1 MKEFF
6 SLILL
11 VVSVNLALLAQQ
23 DPAAK
28 EILDKFTREAESDFP
43 VRIEFEYTYESLID
57 NQIYTDTGELILNGS
72 QYHLIF
78 RDSEIISNGSV
89 MWNCLKSE
97 EEVYISDP
105 ASASEADEFFLSNPE
120 KLFSFYDNDFK
131 YRLTGEVNHSGID
144 YFQVD
149 LFPFDLN
156 RSYHT
161 ITLLIQQDN
170 YHLYS
175 LGTRGKQGVNHTIRI
190 TNYQAKY
197 KTTGETFS
205 FDPSQ
210 YPDFE
215 VIDTRL

>member
-1 MKEFF
+1 MKECI

-11 VVSVNLALLAQQ
+11 TVFVNISLQAQQ

-28 EILDKFTREAESDFP
+28 EVLDKFTRKAESDFP

-57 NQIYTDTGELILNGS
+57 NETYTETGELILNGN

-78 RDSEIISNGSV
+78 RDSEVISNGSV
-89 MWNCLKSE
+89 LWNWLKSE
-97 EEVYISDP
+97 DEVYISDHAN
-105 ASASEADEFFLSNPE
+105 ASGEDEFFLSNPE

-131 YRLTGEVNHSGID
+131 YRLTGELNQLGTD
-144 YFQVD
+144 YYQVD

-175 LGTRGKQGVNHTIRI
+175 LSTRGKQGVNHSITIR
-190 TNYQAKY
+190 NYQANY
-197 KTTGETFS
+197 KTTDETFS
-205 FDPSQ
+205 FDPSLH
-210 YPDFE
+210 PE
-215 VIDTRL
+215 IEIIDTRL

>member
-1 MKEFF
+1 MKELI

-11 VVSVNLALLAQQ
+11 SVFVNLSLTAQQ

-28 EILDKFTREAESDFP
+28 EVLDQFTRKAESEFP

-57 NQIYTDTGELILNGS
+57 NQTFTDTGELILNGN

-97 EEVYISDP
+97 DEVYISDP
-105 ASASEADEFFLSNPE
+105 ASVSEDDEFFLSNPE

-131 YRLTGEVNHSGID
+131 YRLTGELNRLGTD
-144 YFQVD
+144 YYQVD

-175 LGTRGKQGVNHTIRI
+175 LGTRGKQGVNHTFSI
-190 TNYQAKY
+190 TNYQSKY

-205 FDPSQ
+205 FDPSK
-210 YPDFE
+210 YPEME